1 MKKVIITLIIIP
13 ILVILLIIGNFIY
26 TIEFKQIEIETIYNK
41 NNNYKV
47 VFKSV
52 GEPAWPFGP
61 QKVNVIVY
69 NGNKIIKTY
78 NRKIFNDGAQCDKE
92 NFMVIWLDDRIKI
105 VLSGD
110 EQKDEII
117 ELNML

>member
-26 TIEFKQIEIETIYNK
+26 TIEFKQTKIETIINDK
-41 NNNYKV
+41 NHYAV
-47 VFKSV
+47 EFKSI

-61 QKVNVIVY
+61 QKVKVTVY
-69 NGNKIIKTY
+69 KNNKKIKTY
-78 NRKIFNDGAQCDKE
+78 NRKIFNDGAQCNKE
-92 NFMVIWLDDRIKI
+92 NFMVIWLNDRMKI

-110 EQKDEII
+110 EQEDEII
-117 ELNML
+117 EYEY